1 MTPQLISEMNFLRNL
16 LAAILGSLIAL
27 GIVFFMFMIFISLL
41 NVEEV
46 ITVED
51 QSILELKTPYPIKDY
66 SGVDNSAPFSGF
78 GSKEQGL
85 DDILHAIKVAKE
97 DDKIEGISINSNY
110 LMAGIAQTQ
119 AIRAALE
126 DFKESEKFIYS
137 YGDFYTQKDY
147 YLASVADSIYLNPVG
162 IMDFKGLA
170 AEVLY
175 FKDLQE
181 KTGVKMEVVR
191 HGKYKSAVEPFLANE
206 MSEENRTQIKE
217 LISSIWNTVVEE
229 ISESRDLS
237 AVSINQIA
245 DTLGARNPDF
255 AQKSGLIDEVLY
267 FDQYEE
273 HLKLAADIEET
284 DELNYISLTDYAS
297 AKKGKKLRKG
307 KDKVAIIFA
316 QGDIHYGEGDQNV
329 IGQGM
334 MVRAIRKARD
344 DENIKAIVLRINSPG
359 GNALAADIIWRELML
374 AKAEKP
380 LVVSI
385 GNVAASGGYYLAV
398 AGDKIFTESSSITG
412 SIGVFGTIPNVKGL
426 ADKMGINAEQVG
438 TNKNAVDYSLFEP
451 MRDEFRGYLEEGIET
466 TYQVFLNRVA
476 EGRNM
481 TIEEVDQLAQGRVW
495 SGIDAVEKGLVD
507 KLGGLEQA
515 LEEAAELAGLEEY
528 SIRKYPRY
536 KSDFEKFMEDF
547 GGVSTEVKE
556 NVLEHELGPEVYNII
571 EEVRSALKQKGI
583 QARMPFTIKIQ

>member
-1 MTPQLISEMNFLRNL
+1 MNFLRNL

-41 NVEEV
+41 NVEEA
-46 ITVED
+46 ITVKD
-51 QSILELKTPYPIKDY
+51 HSILELKTPYPIKDY
-66 SGVDNSAPFSGF
+66 SGVDNSAPFAGLF
-78 GSKEQGL
+78 SKEQGL
-85 DDILHAIKVAKE
+85 DDILHAIAVAKE

-126 DFKESEKFIYS
+126 NFKESGKFIYA

-162 IMDFKGLA
+162 IMDFKGLS

-191 HGKYKSAVEPFLANE
+191 HGKYKSAVEPFLSNE
-206 MSEENRTQIKE
+206 MSEENRSQIKE
-217 LISSIWNTVVEE
+217 LIGSIWNTVVEE

-237 AVSINQIA
+237 TASINQIA
-245 DTLGARNPDF
+245 DTLGARNPEY
-255 AQKSGLIDEVLY
+255 AQKNGLIDEVLY

-273 HLKLAADIEET
+273 HLKSATDRGEK
-284 DELNYISLTDYAS
+284 DELNYISLTKYAE

-329 IGQGM
+329 IGQGIM
-334 MVRAIRKARD
+334 IRAIRKARD
-344 DENIKAIVLRINSPG
+344 DENVKAIVLRINSPG
-359 GNALAADIIWRELML
+359 GNALAADIIWRELKL
-374 AKAEKP
+374 AKAKKP

-412 SIGVFGTIPNVKGL
+412 SIGVFGTIPNIKGL
-426 ADKMGINAEQVG
+426 ADKIGINAEQVG
-438 TNKNAVDYSLFEP
+438 TNRNAVDYSLFEP
-451 MRDEFRGYLEEGIET
+451 MRDEFRGYLQESIET
-466 TYQVFLNRVA
+466 TYQVFLSRVA
-476 EGRNM
+476 EGRDM

-495 SGIDAVEKGLVD
+495 SGIDAVENGLVD
-507 KLGGLEQA
+507 ELGGLEQA
-515 LEEAAELAGLEEY
+515 LEAAAELAELEEY

-547 GGVSTEVKE
+547 GGASTEVKE
-556 NVLEHELGPEVYNII
+556 NVLEYELGPEIYNII
-571 EEVRSALKQKGI
+571 GELRSALKQKGI
-583 QARMPFTIKIQ
+583 QARMPFTIKIH